1 MAISYAAREIQRL
14 AGKALHQYGM
24 IAPGDRILVALS
36 GGKDSLLLLDF
47 LEERRRR
54 APIDYSLV
62 AVHLDMGF
70 EDPGQRAALEEY
82 VAGKNLEYYFEVTD
96 YAPVAHSGINRENPC
111 FLCSRLRRR
120 RLFELARD
128 FGCPKI
134 ALGHHRDDLIE
145 TLLLNILFSG
155 EISTMLPV
163 QTFFNG
169 LITVIRPLC
178 LTPEDKIR
186 RWTLSRNPPL
196 VENSCPSAAR
206 SKRRE
211 IKNLIAELSRSN
223 DKIKGNIFRA
233 LSNVRPDYLLGPARP
248 SKPNPGRVG
257 HGRDGVMEG
266 SKKMAKKNQRSRQ
279 RVNFKTLVDLTAGE
293 WKLEGL
299 ESRDISLK
307 GLYVTTDQNLPV
319 GTPVDITLVLSGT
332 SSQLKLSMKGR
343 VARAE
348 SGGLGVDFVEV
359 DLDSFFHLR
368 NIIAY
373 NLGGT
378 VAVDHEL
385 AVKPAFEL
393 SENGVD

>member
-1 MAISYAAREIQRL
+1 MSQAVKELQRL

-24 IAPGDRILVALS
+24 IDPGDRILVALS
-36 GGKDSLLLLDF
+36 GGKDSLFLLDF

-54 APIDYSLV
+54 VPIDYTLV
-62 AVHLDMGF
+62 TVHLDMGF

-82 VAGKNLEYYFEVTD
+82 VSKRNLEYHFEVTD
-96 YAPVAHSGINRENPC
+96 YAPLAHSRINRENPC

-128 FGCPKI
+128 FGCAKI

-169 LITVIRPLC
+169 RFSVIRPLC

-186 RWTLSRNPPL
+186 RWALNRNLPL
-196 VENSCPSAAR
+196 VENPCPSAGR

-211 IKNLIAELSRSN
+211 IKNILARLSRSN

-233 LSNVRPDYLLGPARP
+233 LSNIRLDYLLGPGRPARL
-248 SKPNPGRVG
+248 NPGLVPCDRNRVMK
-257 HGRDGVMEG
+257 GR
-266 SKKMAKKNQRSRQ
+266 KKMAKQNQRIRQ
-279 RVNFKTLVDLTAGE
+279 RVNFKTLVDLKAGE
-293 WKLEGL
+293 LKLEGL

-307 GLYVTTDQNLPV
+307 GLYVATEKNLPV
-319 GTPVDITLVLSGT
+319 GRAVDITLTLLGT
-332 SSQLKLSMKGR
+332 TSQLKLNMKGR
-343 VARAE
+343 VARKDPE
-348 SGGLGVDFVEV
+348 GLGVDFVEV

-368 NIIAY
+368 NIISY
-373 NLGGT
+373 NSGGT
-378 VAVDHEL
+378 AEVDQEL
-385 AVKPAFEL
+385 ATKPAFGF
-393 SENGVD
+393 SENGFD